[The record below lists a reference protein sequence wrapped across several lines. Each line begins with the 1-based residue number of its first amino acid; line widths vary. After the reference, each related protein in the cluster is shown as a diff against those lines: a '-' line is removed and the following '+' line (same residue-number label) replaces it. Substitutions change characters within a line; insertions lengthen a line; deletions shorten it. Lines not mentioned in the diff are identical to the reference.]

1 MHQEVSHFYSF
12 LPNRVAGNGGLLEEL
27 WLAESKGLHGDGWME
42 VGQLQAWPG
51 TAFQGSLVTLQ
62 QGWWLL
68 WLFCRCLVNPGLLPV
83 GLVFIWLLSFQ
94 RCMLRN

>member
-42 VGQLQAWPG
+42 VGQLQA
-51 TAFQGSLVTLQ
+51 
-62 QGWWLL
+62 
-68 WLFCRCLVNPGLLPV
+68 
-83 GLVFIWLLSFQ
+83 
-94 RCMLRN
+94 